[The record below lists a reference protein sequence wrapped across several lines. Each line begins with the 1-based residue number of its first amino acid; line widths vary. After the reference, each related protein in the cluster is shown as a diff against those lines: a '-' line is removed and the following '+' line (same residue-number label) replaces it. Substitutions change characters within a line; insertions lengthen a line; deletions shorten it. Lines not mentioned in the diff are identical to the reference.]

1 MDVNMDLVLENEGLV
16 YGIISKYRGYFDHED
31 LYQEGM
37 KALVKAAKN
46 YNQYLGAKF
55 STYAYKYIFGE
66 VKKYIREN
74 NNIKISK
81 EVMRLKRSIE
91 NARDLMRQRLLR
103 DPTVLELSLYLEIEE
118 EKIREIDQIYQETKS
133 LDYTQ
138 DEESICL
145 YDCVKTTDKETTPE
159 ILDLKQELGNLDEN
173 ELQLIYSRYYMD
185 MTQTE
190 TSKKLG
196 MSQVQVY
203 RKEAKILEKLKNNL

>member
-1 MDVNMDLVLENEGLV
+1 MDVNVDLVLENEGLV
-16 YGIISKYRGYFDHED
+16 HGIISKYQGYFDKDD

-46 YNQYLGAKF
+46 YNQHLGVKF

-66 VKKYIREN
+66 VNKYIREN
-74 NNIKISK
+74 NNVKISK
-81 EVMRLKRSIE
+81 EVMKLKRSIE

-103 DPTVLELSLYLEIEE
+103 DPTILELSLYLEIEE
-118 EKIREIDQIYQETKS
+118 DKIREIDQIYQETKS

-138 DEESICL
+138 DGENIDL
-145 YDCVKTTDKETTPE
+145 YHYVQTTDKETTPE
-159 ILDLKQELGNLDEN
+159 ILDLKQELENLDEN

-203 RKEAKILEKLKNNL
+203 RKETKILEKLKNNL